1 MLINYGSLMYVA
13 YILAVLFASF
23 LVYQLIKKRS
33 KGMQHF
39 VLFLISIVNLL
50 QHLFKGVIY
59 PQYQAGYS
67 MHLSTAYNFCALMII
82 LTPIIFLFKN
92 NYLRC
97 AVSFAGMLASTLSI
111 AFPYWFIGQ
120 SAFTW
125 EVYRFYICH
134 GLLFLTSTLPI
145 FLGTVKFKFKYFW
158 SMALMFFLALGLI
171 VANNVIF
178 LKAGWFTDAP
188 TTPVFEFL
196 NGYNPVWLMHP
207 PVGFDWLINIFKFVT
222 PDFFLGANPWNMCLP
237 ILWYAIPVYILTTIA
252 YFLIYLVAKLFQ
264 VFRNDL
270 LDSHVHYE
278 F

>member
-13 YILAVLFASF
+13 YIAAVLFASF
-23 LVYQLIKKRS
+23 LIYQLIKKCP

-39 VLFLISIVNLL
+39 VIFLISIVNLL

-67 MHLSTAYNFCALMII
+67 LHLSTAYNFCALLII
-82 LTPIIFLFKN
+82 LTPIIYLFKN

-97 AVSFAGMLASTLSI
+97 FISFAGMMASALSI

-134 GLLFLTSTLPI
+134 ALLFLTSSLPL
-145 FLGTVKFKFKYFW
+145 FLGLTKYKFKYFW
-158 SMALMFFLALGLI
+158 SMGLMFFLSLGLI

-178 LKAGWFTDAP
+178 LKAGWFTESP
-188 TTPVFEFL
+188 STPIFEFL
-196 NGYNPVWLMHP
+196 SAYNPVWLMHP
-207 PVGFDWLINIFKFVT
+207 PVGFDWLITIFNFVT
-222 PDFFLGANPWNMCLP
+222 PAYFLGANPWNLCIP
-237 ILWYAIPVYILTTIA
+237 VLWYAIPAYILITVTYI
-252 YFLIYLVAKLFQ
+252 LIYFGAKLFHI
-264 VFRNDL
+264 FRNYL
-270 LDSHVHYE
+270 IDSHVR
-278 F
+278 